1 MRRTFVAIL
10 TVSLIATVLTSC
22 HSSQEL
28 LSPELYRYTKQK
40 GNIKFMDGVTVGGG
54 GNQMAVTSRKPS
66 PLQPATPN
74 VSEEILSKY
83 STMMGLFPKE
93 MTNYI
98 LYQFID
104 DWYGVRYRYGGTD
117 KSGIDCSAFV
127 QRLYEQ
133 VYNTEVVRTARN
145 QFHSCR
151 MVWDLDKLQEGDL
164 VFFKTRGKHISHV
177 GIYLY
182 NNYFVHASSSS
193 GVMISNL
200 ADSYWQ
206 RKFAGAGKMNIQKE
220 PKQVL

>member
-1 MRRTFVAIL
+1 MRRNINAIL
-10 TVSLIATVLTSC
+10 TVALIAIIGTGC

-28 LSPELYRYTKQK
+28 LSPELYTYTKQK
-40 GNIKFMDGVTVGGG
+40 GNIRFMDGVNINS
-54 GNQMAVTSRKPS
+54 GNQQQIQVASSQTEIPQEI
-66 PLQPATPN
+66 PT
-74 VSEEILSKY
+74 EILSKY

-93 MTNYI
+93 MSNYI

-104 DWYGVRYRYGGTD
+104 EWYGVRYRYGGTT

-127 QRLYEQ
+127 QRLYNE
-133 VYNTEVVRTARN
+133 VYKTQVVRTARS

-164 VFFKTRGKHISHV
+164 VFFKTRGRYISHV

-200 ADSYWQ
+200 ADAYWQ
-206 RKFAGAGKMNIQKE
+206 RKFAGAGKLDKK
-220 PKQVL
+220 PKQML